1 MKQAI
6 SSNAFLL
13 AAAAII
19 CTGLIAIVNGF
30 TQPMIAQQQQKALL
44 KTLNQLI
51 PENLYDNDIVATCF
65 TVSDPALLGTTQPKK
80 TFIAKK
86 GQHDVAVIIETNTM
100 KGYSGE
106 IKLVVGIFEN
116 ATVAGVRVI
125 SHTETPGLGD
135 KIQLNKSDWIDSFAE
150 KSYQESQQSRWE
162 VKKNGGDFD
171 AFTGATIT
179 PRAVIFAVKDA
190 LDYFQKNKQQLFMHQ
205 ANCGESE

>member
-1 MKQAI
+1 MMKQAI

-19 CTGLIAIVNGF
+19 CTGLIAIVNGL

-65 TVSDPALLGTTQPKK
+65 TVTDQELLGSVEPRQV
-80 TFIAKK
+80 FIARKE
-86 GQHDVAVIIETNTM
+86 QNDVAVMIETNTM
-100 KGYSGE
+100 RGYSGE
-106 IKLVVGIFEN
+106 IKMVVGIFEN
-116 ATVAGVRVI
+116 ATIAGVRVI

-135 KIQLNKSDWIDSFAE
+135 KIQINKSDWIESFAN

-190 LDYFQKNKQQLFMHQ
+190 LIYFEKNKDQLFSHQ
-205 ANCGESE
+205 ANCGES